1 MVGKMSIDLYRGQ
14 SDRVWRSTGD
24 VVARNWAIDLTWGR
38 NGRVWYCR
46 SLLGMMLK
54 KMTLN
59 ISTGDGVVGYGAV
72 YLYW

>member
-1 MVGKMSIDLYRGQ
+1 MDGVIGYGAVDLY
-14 SDRVWRSTGD
+14 
-24 VVARNWAIDLTWGR
+24 WGR
-38 NGRVWYCR
+38 NGRVCCCR